1 MTFNIIVAVD
11 KKYGIGKNGGM
22 CWHHPQDLKFFRAT
36 TIDST
41 IIMGRVTFESI
52 GRALSRR
59 RNVVITSSN
68 IDKEGIETFPTLK
81 DALDKYEGE
90 TIFVIGGEQLY
101 NEAVI
106 LENCDRVYVSHIA
119 DSSKAFGCDKFFPYK
134 YVTKNY
140 KLEHIIKDDDLFVEI
155 FKK

>member
-41 IIMGRVTFESI
+41 IIIGRVTFESI

-81 DALDKYEGE
+81 DALKSSTG
-90 TIFVIGGEQLY
+90 TIFVIGGEMLY

-106 LENCDRVYVSHIA
+106 LENCNRVY
-119 DSSKAFGCDKFFPYK
+119 
-134 YVTKNY
+134 
-140 KLEHIIKDDDLFVEI
+140 
-155 FKK
+155 